1 MFNNLKDRIMA
12 KIYLKT
18 ALMFVLTLV
27 WCIGVYCADAI
38 MESGHWFLMMC
49 MVILPIALF
58 VWACRSGRM
67 DDVLE
72 WFEKIERKIY

>member
-1 MFNNLKDRIMA
+1 MFNNLKNRIMV
-12 KIYLKT
+12 KIYLKI

>member
-1 MFNNLKDRIMA
+1 MFNNLKNRIMA

-18 ALMFVLTLV
+18 ALMFVFSLV

-58 VWACRSGRM
+58 VWACRSGSM

>member
-1 MFNNLKDRIMA
+1 MT
-12 KIYLKT
+12 KIYLKI

-27 WCIGVYCADAI
+27 WYIGVCGVDAI
-38 MESGHWFLMMC
+38 MARGYWFLLMC

-67 DDVLE
+67 DDVLAWIE
-72 WFEKIERKIY
+72 GIEKKMNTY